1 MRRFALLCQADYGNH
16 RTAKESAVMP
26 GDFLD
31 LSSDP
36 VGQPT
41 PRDER
46 AGKKFLGV
54 QFACCGVYSRV
65 YLNRQQT
72 AYVGHCPRCT
82 KKVEIKIGP
91 GGSDTR
97 FFTAY

>member
-1 MRRFALLCQADYGNH
+1 
-16 RTAKESAVMP
+16 MP

-36 VGQPT
+36 D
-41 PRDER
+41 PRPAPADENSDAR
-46 AGKKFLGV
+46 RFLGV
-54 QFACCGVYSRV
+54 TFACCGVYSRV
-65 YLNRQQT
+65 YMNREGT

-82 KKVEIKIGP
+82 KRVQFKIGP

>member
-1 MRRFALLCQADYGNH
+1 
-16 RTAKESAVMP
+16 MP

-36 VGQPT
+36 SPDPPEAN
-41 PRDER
+41 PRR
-46 AGKKFLGV
+46 AAHFLGV
-54 QFACCGVYSRV
+54 TFACCGVYSRI
-65 YLNRQQT
+65 YPNRERT

-82 KKVEIKIGP
+82 KRIEIKIGA
-91 GGSDTR
+91 GGSDSR